1 MSLAGELS
9 TIGLTTELT
18 TTCGRTKLEQTRGRN
33 YGELI
38 AHFEAHTYSHATSP
52 MPRFAA
58 VSEEFFDLR
67 RVGATIALC
76 ETEEEAFEFLGD
88 SVLDGYAPDGV
99 YDLDTAEKID
109 IEVSTPIVTRAR
121 HQVVSANPLAE

>member
-1 MSLAGELS
+1 M
-9 TIGLTTELT
+9 
-18 TTCGRTKLEQTRGRN
+18 EQTRGRN
-33 YGELI
+33 YRELI
-38 AHFEAHTYSHATSP
+38 AHFEAHTYSPATSP

-58 VSEEFFDLR
+58 VSEEFFDLQ

-76 ETEEEAFEFLGD
+76 DTEEETFEFLGD

-109 IEVSTPIVTRAR
+109 IEVSTPVVTRAP
-121 HQVVSANPLAE
+121 HQGVSANPLAE